1 MSQNYFNPSCFGIED
16 PNVRVVSAKSCIINH
31 QITDVICGYLTTKNL
46 PICPYC
52 HAHQVI
58 RNGFRESKI
67 HLTNAGEHQRL
78 LYLKKQRWLCHHCQR
93 TFGPQTNLTAG
104 HDSLSRSLKSQIMNL
119 VRLGIPASH
128 ISLIMHCSTST
139 VIRTINDRI
148 ELHRRV
154 ARLPQNLCFDEFR
167 SVKHTMSFV
176 CCDAVSHQLIVKLSN
191 RLSKSIIDYFE
202 NRYSVA
208 ERQRVKT
215 VVVDM
220 NAQYSHFIHRLFPK
234 AQIIIDRFHITQLA
248 GRALD
253 SARIQTIKG
262 LKDHHARIYRIMKSQ
277 WRLFH
282 KDYTQIDAI
291 KPVYLRGINEYMTQ
305 QNAIDLVLN
314 HFTKFNDVYQT
325 YQYLMHVIK
334 IRNVQEMSELLDTY
348 QPLHNQM
355 DIVIHT
361 LRYYRHY
368 ILNSLIYPYSNGP
381 IEGLNRKI
389 KDLKRHCYGFRNL
402 TNFFK
407 RVDYRMKLAT

>member
-1 MSQNYFNPSCFGIED
+1 M
-16 PNVRVVSAKSCIINH
+16 
-31 QITDVICGYLTTKNL
+31 
-46 PICPYC
+46 
-52 HAHQVI
+52 
-58 RNGFRESKI
+58 
-67 HLTNAGEHQRL
+67 
-78 LYLKKQRWLCHHCQR
+78 
-93 TFGPQTNLTAG
+93 
-104 HDSLSRSLKSQIMNL
+104 
-119 VRLGIPASH
+119 
-128 ISLIMHCSTST
+128 
-139 VIRTINDRI
+139 
-148 ELHRRV
+148 
-154 ARLPQNLCFDEFR
+154 
-167 SVKHTMSFV
+167 
-176 CCDAVSHQLIVKLSN
+176 
-191 RLSKSIIDYFE
+191 
-202 NRYSVA
+202 A

-220 NAQYSHFIHRLFPK
+220 NAQYSHFIHRLSPK

-407 RVDYRMKLAT
+407 RIDCLL